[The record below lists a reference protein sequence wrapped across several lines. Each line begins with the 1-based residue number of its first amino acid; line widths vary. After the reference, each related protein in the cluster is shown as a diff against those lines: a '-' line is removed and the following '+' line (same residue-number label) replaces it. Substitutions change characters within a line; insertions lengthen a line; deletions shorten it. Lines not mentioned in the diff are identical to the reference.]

1 MYDFLFS
8 SRRRHTRC
16 ALVTGVQTCALPISA
31 VNDRI
36 VAAVKESGV
45 DAWSDARA
53 QEYLGGDYDAADYE
67 RIADILD
74 VWFDS
79 GCTHAF
85 VLESGKWPALVR
97 RDGGAHSADLYLE
110 GSDQHRGWFQSSLL
124 ESCGT
129 RGRAPYTAVLTHG
142 FTMSSA
148 ENTSEL
154 PSVMRNSYT
163 VFGLIY

>member
-1 MYDFLFS
+1 MRISDWS
-8 SRRRHTRC
+8 SDVCSSDLRKSGHYLIDT
-16 ALVTGVQTCALPISA
+16 A

-79 GCTHAF
+79 GSTHAF
-85 VLESGKWPALVR
+85 VLESGQRPARVR
-97 RDGGAHSADLYLE
+97 RDGGVHSAYLYPYR
-110 GSDQHRGWFQSSLL
+110 SDQHRGCIQSSLL
-124 ESCGT
+124 ASPGPHDPST
-129 RGRAPYTAVLTHG
+129 NKAVRH
-142 FTMSSA
+142 
-148 ENTSEL
+148 
-154 PSVMRNSYT
+154 
-163 VFGLIY
+163 